1 MKDYYKILE
10 ISENAS
16 EEVVHMAYKALVKK
30 YHPDENNQSENSKD
44 KMVELNEA
52 YFVLSDQKRREQYDR
67 LRKEEN
73 SSSEVHTEK
82 ENMEPVTQK
91 EAHPNVENGYKKR
104 WYYSYPVII
113 LTFCSG
119 ILYPLSLILTI
130 LRFAQ
135 RKKQDKGYRIRTN
148 IIFGIH
154 IFCALSIVFAL
165 WTSKQEEKW
174 NKEFNQYMLDG
185 NYTEAAELLSK
196 FEGYLQDYYC
206 YYYPTSSKENKENN
220 KILRG
225 ILKLEPEDGWCRATL
240 KINTGSFSDCG
251 EVNFKIYTGYAA
263 IPAYGTTLNCI
274 MYSDKLGEFCN
285 LMFRYFKI
293 NFGKQDLRIAE
304 VLSASSATENRRPTT
319 HRMLLS
325 REEIKD
331 KDLQIILSALE
342 LNYSTITVVKDRLE
356 SVGEISDDYQKIVN
370 KIISESEKKE
380 TYFLAESDVKNI
392 AKKYMKTSI
401 EIKEFIMQVR
411 KVAYSYRYNKI
422 GNKADTIVRDILL
435 SKGYYKQENQV

>member
-1 MKDYYKILE
+1 MKSNQKYQNVSNELDDIFKENLKKILLARGYTQGRFVE
-10 ISENAS
+10 EMNREKISLGRTSLNKILNGSQRVSAAFLLSCCDYFKIPVHDFVSPEFDPERYIENVN
-16 EEVVHMAYKALVKK
+16 EK
-30 YHPDENNQSENSKD
+30 YENYID
-44 KMVELNEA
+44 IAKMNDRHEA
-52 YFVLSDQKRREQYDR
+52 K
-67 LRKEEN
+67 
-73 SSSEVHTEK
+73 TEK
-82 ENMEPVTQK
+82 EDQ
-91 EAHPNVENGYKKR
+91 
-104 WYYSYPVII
+104 
-113 LTFCSG
+113 
-119 ILYPLSLILTI
+119 
-130 LRFAQ
+130 
-135 RKKQDKGYRIRTN
+135 KKQSVL
-148 IIFGIH
+148 FGPMQAKH
-154 IFCALSIVFAL
+154 LVTDPENDL
-165 WTSKQEEKW
+165 
-174 NKEFNQYMLDG
+174 
-185 NYTEAAELLSK
+185 

-304 VLSASSATENRRPTT
+304 VLSASLATENRRPTT

-331 KDLQIILSALE
+331 KDLQIILPALE
-342 LNYSTITVVKDRLE
+342 LNYSTLTVVKDRLE

>member
-1 MKDYYKILE
+1 MKSNQKYQNVSNELDDIFKENLKKILL
-10 ISENAS
+10 ARG
-16 EEVVHMAYKALVKK
+16 YT
-30 YHPDENNQSENSKD
+30 QGR
-44 KMVELNEA
+44 
-52 YFVLSDQKRREQYDR
+52 FV
-67 LRKEEN
+67 EEN
-73 SSSEVHTEK
+73 YIDIAKMNDRHEAKTEK
-82 ENMEPVTQK
+82 EDQ
-91 EAHPNVENGYKKR
+91 
-104 WYYSYPVII
+104 
-113 LTFCSG
+113 
-119 ILYPLSLILTI
+119 
-130 LRFAQ
+130 
-135 RKKQDKGYRIRTN
+135 KKQN
-148 IIFGIH
+148 ILFGP
-154 IFCALSIVFAL
+154 
-165 WTSKQEEKW
+165 
-174 NKEFNQYMLDG
+174 M
-185 NYTEAAELLSK
+185 EAKHLVTDPKNDL

-304 VLSASSATENRRPTT
+304 VLSASSAPENRRPTT

-331 KDLQIILSALE
+331 KDLQIILPALE

-380 TYFLAESDVKNI
+380 TYFLAESDVKNA